1 MRLLEAAYHGG
12 TRIFSE
18 RPFGYKRYIVEWAEG
33 TTQIYSGIWYKKE
46 QIMERVEKEI
56 DRRTKEI

>member
-1 MRLLEAAYHGG
+1 MVALGYFL
-12 TRIFSE
+12 SVL
-18 RPFGYKRYIVEWAEG
+18 FGYKRYIVEWADG